1 MTKLPI
7 YFAIVPDGD
16 REPIAVF
23 RDLDEAM
30 VWALGTLGS
39 DRFVIRQVALA
50 RETSAAVT
58 SSRPV

>member
-1 MTKLPI
+1 MKPLL

-30 VWALGTLGS
+30 MWALGMLGS

-50 RETSAAVT
+50 REATPPAMNAGLA
-58 SSRPV
+58 

>member
-1 MTKLPI
+1 MTKHLL
-7 YFAIVPDGD
+7 YFAVVPDGD

-39 DRFVIRQVALA
+39 TGPRVPGP
-50 RETSAAVT
+50 AA
-58 SSRPV
+58 

>member
-16 REPIAVF
+16 REPIALF

-39 DRFVIRQVALA
+39 DRFVIRKIALA
-50 RETSAAVT
+50 RDATAAATV
-58 SSRPV
+58 SRPV